1 MRCGSA
7 TRSCA
12 WPLARD
18 VTWDC
23 LDHCVGAR
31 NVWLA
36 TFYDVGAVYAN
47 GRIVGGNVA
56 HAVGVGL
63 RVDVAVFSFIER
75 ATLRF
80 DVGKTINGGTPLQFW
95 FGVQHAF

>member
-1 MRCGSA
+1 VANVELRF
-7 TRSCA
+7 
-12 WPLARD
+12 PLARN
-18 VTWDC
+18 VTWDA

-47 GRIVGGNVA
+47 RRLVGGDVA
-56 HAVGVGL
+56 HAIGAGL
-63 RVDVAVFSFIER
+63 RVDVAIFSFIER

-80 DVGKTINGGTPLQFW
+80 DVGKALNGGTPVQFW